1 MSGAYM
7 NSMYTQIEKQFNI
20 PASLV
25 GIINGSFEI
34 ECEKEPGSLLWI
46 FVMVGNIVRGMGET
60 PIMPLGISYL
70 EDFAKAE
77 NSPFYLA
84 CLHTATVIGPF
95 LGLLLASFCAE
106 LFVDVGSVGP
116 DFIPFLKALF
126 HNPVYMLFICITV
139 LQFSAFDGMISF
151 MPKYLEQQFGK
162 SSSDAIFLIGV
173 YNLPVLCVGYFSGGL
188 FMKKFKINIYQAANI
203 AFWVSLLE
211 YLLYFAAYWTV
222 CDTSPVAGLT
232 VSYEGSLKPEEKS
245 FGVGIHG
252 LASRVFAECQTLISG
267 TPVFHL
273 ENYCNEETWVTILL
287 HGVENQERK
296 PTYQTW
302 RRKTMDRPITAGQLK
317 EKSLFQDSDGI
328 AVPAKTMCHNCSKLK
343 IFLGALA
350 FSFFAKGFSGSY
362 MKSMSSQIERRF
374 EISSSIVGIID
385 GSFEIGNLMVMV
397 LVSYLGPRVHRPK
410 IIAVGCLIMSL
421 GAFLSVMP
429 QFLMGRYNYERITV
443 SVDNSTSSVS
453 ACSPAS
459 SQGQPGADATE
470 TPGPMENVGCEKT
483 TNSYLWLFVLV
494 GNLLRGI
501 GEAPIMPLGVSYIDD
516 FSKEE
521 NSAFYIGLVRSSGMF
536 GPTLGFLLGSFCA
549 SLWVDMGVVD
559 VDAISINP
567 KDTRWVG
574 AWWLGLL
581 ICGAVNFIASLP
593 FWFLPYSLPK
603 EGENQNLK
611 IGHLSVQ
618 GDHCKI
624 DPPAQPQLKF
634 SEAVKDFLPALRKL
648 FGNSIFLVY
657 IFLTILQYNSLVG
670 LITYETKFMEQQ
682 FNVSVA
688 RAIFLIGVILLPITI
703 LGMFL
708 GGFLIKKFKLHITE
722 MAKFACITFIV
733 AYLLNLLYFTCS
745 CEVLQVAGLTVPYSG
760 SVSPDLKSFAVGIE
774 TLGGRVLGGLPAP
787 IYFGAL
793 IDETCLKWGTK
804 SCGGSGSCRVYDT
817 KEFRNVYLGLIA
829 GLRAGCC
836 LLYIVLTVLIMK
848 RFKPDGKEMT
858 DVKNTE
864 RSTSKDIDIANKKDI
879 LPGARTSE
887 ESEETCM

>member
-1 MSGAYM
+1 MD
-7 NSMYTQIEKQFNI
+7 K
-20 PASLV
+20 
-25 GIINGSFEI
+25 
-34 ECEKEPGSLLWI
+34 
-46 FVMVGNIVRGMGET
+46 
-60 PIMPLGISYL
+60 PIS
-70 EDFAKAE
+70 
-77 NSPFYLA
+77 
-84 CLHTATVIGPF
+84 
-95 LGLLLASFCAE
+95 
-106 LFVDVGSVGP
+106 
-116 DFIPFLKALF
+116 
-126 HNPVYMLFICITV
+126 
-139 LQFSAFDGMISF
+139 
-151 MPKYLEQQFGK
+151 
-162 SSSDAIFLIGV
+162 
-173 YNLPVLCVGYFSGGL
+173 
-188 FMKKFKINIYQAANI
+188 
-203 AFWVSLLE
+203 
-211 YLLYFAAYWTV
+211 
-222 CDTSPVAGLT
+222 
-232 VSYEGSLKPEEKS
+232 
-245 FGVGIHG
+245 
-252 LASRVFAECQTLISG
+252 
-267 TPVFHL
+267 
-273 ENYCNEETWVTILL
+273 
-287 HGVENQERK
+287 
-296 PTYQTW
+296 
-302 RRKTMDRPITAGQLK
+302 AGQLK
-317 EKSLFQDSDGI
+317 EKPPFQDSDGN

-443 SVDNSTSSVS
+443 SVDNSTTSVS

-459 SQGQPGADATE
+459 SEGHPVTDATE
-470 TPGPMENVGCEKT
+470 TPSTTEN
-483 TNSYLWLFVLV
+483 
-494 GNLLRGI
+494 
-501 GEAPIMPLGVSYIDD
+501 A
-516 FSKEE
+516 
-521 NSAFYIGLVRSSGMF
+521 GLVRSSGMF

-549 SLWVDMGVVD
+549 SLWVDIGVVD
-559 VDAISINP
+559 TDAISINP

-581 ICGAVNFIASLP
+581 ICGSVNFIASLP

-603 EGENQNLK
+603 EGANQNQK
-611 IGHLSVQ
+611 ISHLSVQ

-648 FGNSIFLVY
+648 FGNSVFLVY
-657 IFLTILQYNSLVG
+657 IFLTILQYNALVG
-670 LITYETKFMEQQ
+670 IITYETKFMEQQ

-708 GGFLIKKFKLHITE
+708 GGFLIKKLKLHITE

-733 AYLLNLLYFTCS
+733 MYLLNLLYFTCS
-745 CEVLQVAGLTVPYSG
+745 CEVLQVAGLTTPYSG
-760 SVSPDLKSFAVGIE
+760 MEHLSSTKNIYMASCNADCSCNLDQWDPVCGDNGITYMTACFAGCKSSTGRGKNMVFHNCSCVEGQGHGLGNSSAVLGQCQRESCTKAFPYFLALQTACAFFLALGGTPTYMIMFRSVSPDLKSFAVGIE

-793 IDETCLKWGTK
+793 IDKTCLKWGTK

-836 LLYIVLTVLIMK
+836 VLYIVLSVLIMK
-848 RFKPDGKEMT
+848 RFKPDGKEKT
-858 DVKNTE
+858 GIKNTE
-864 RSTSKDIDIANKKDI
+864 RSTSKELDAANKKDI

>member
-1 MSGAYM
+1 
-7 NSMYTQIEKQFNI
+7 
-20 PASLV
+20 
-25 GIINGSFEI
+25 
-34 ECEKEPGSLLWI
+34 
-46 FVMVGNIVRGMGET
+46 
-60 PIMPLGISYL
+60 
-70 EDFAKAE
+70 
-77 NSPFYLA
+77 
-84 CLHTATVIGPF
+84 
-95 LGLLLASFCAE
+95 
-106 LFVDVGSVGP
+106 
-116 DFIPFLKALF
+116 
-126 HNPVYMLFICITV
+126 
-139 LQFSAFDGMISF
+139 
-151 MPKYLEQQFGK
+151 
-162 SSSDAIFLIGV
+162 
-173 YNLPVLCVGYFSGGL
+173 
-188 FMKKFKINIYQAANI
+188 
-203 AFWVSLLE
+203 
-211 YLLYFAAYWTV
+211 
-222 CDTSPVAGLT
+222 
-232 VSYEGSLKPEEKS
+232 
-245 FGVGIHG
+245 
-252 LASRVFAECQTLISG
+252 
-267 TPVFHL
+267 
-273 ENYCNEETWVTILL
+273 
-287 HGVENQERK
+287 
-296 PTYQTW
+296 
-302 RRKTMDRPITAGQLK
+302 MDRSITAGQLK
-317 EKSLFQDSDGI
+317 DKSLFQDSDGS
-328 AVPAKTMCHNCSKLK
+328 AAPAKSVCHNCSKLK

-385 GSFEIGNLMVMV
+385 GSFEIGNLLVMV

-410 IIAVGCLIMSL
+410 VIGVGCLIMSL

-443 SVDNSTSSVS
+443 TVHNSSMSVS
-453 ACSPAS
+453 ACSLAS
-459 SQGQPGADATE
+459 SEGHPVTDATE
-470 TPGPMENVGCEKT
+470 TPSTKKNFGCEKT
-483 TNSYLWLFVLV
+483 TNSRLWLFVLM

-501 GEAPIMPLGVSYIDD
+501 GEAPVMPLGVSYIDD

-549 SLWVDMGVVD
+549 SLWVDIGIVD
-559 VDAISINP
+559 VDAITINP

-581 ICGAVNFIASLP
+581 ICGAVNLIASLP

-603 EGENQNLK
+603 EGENEILK
-611 IGHLSVQ
+611 ISHLPVQ
-618 GDHCKI
+618 GDHCKA
-624 DPPAQPQLKF
+624 DSPAQPQLKF
-634 SEAVKDFLPALRKL
+634 SEAVKGFFPALKKL
-648 FGNSIFLVY
+648 FGNPVFLVY

-708 GGFLIKKFKLHITE
+708 GGFLIKKFKLHVTE
-722 MAKFACITFIV
+722 MAKFACVTFIV

-760 SVSPDLKSFAVGIE
+760 LKHLSSSKNSFMASCNADCSCKVDQWDPVCGDNGITYMTACFAGCKSSTGTGKNMVFHNCSCVEGQGHGLANSSAVLGQCQRESCTKAFPYFLALQTACAFILALGGTPTYMIMFRSVSPDLKSFAVGIE

-804 SCGGSGSCRVYDT
+804 NCGGSGSCRVYDT
-817 KEFRNVYLGLIA
+817 KAFRNVYLGLIA

-836 LLYIVLTVLIMK
+836 LLYIVVSVLIIK
-848 RFKPDGKEMT
+848 RFKTHGKEMK

-864 RSTSKDIDIANKKDI
+864 RSTSKEAVTSNKKDI
-879 LPGARTSE
+879 LPGARTSD
-887 ESEETCM
+887 ESEETRM

>member
-1 MSGAYM
+1 M
-7 NSMYTQIEKQFNI
+7 
-20 PASLV
+20 
-25 GIINGSFEI
+25 
-34 ECEKEPGSLLWI
+34 
-46 FVMVGNIVRGMGET
+46 
-60 PIMPLGISYL
+60 
-70 EDFAKAE
+70 
-77 NSPFYLA
+77 
-84 CLHTATVIGPF
+84 
-95 LGLLLASFCAE
+95 
-106 LFVDVGSVGP
+106 
-116 DFIPFLKALF
+116 
-126 HNPVYMLFICITV
+126 ML
-139 LQFSAFDGMISF
+139 
-151 MPKYLEQQFGK
+151 
-162 SSSDAIFLIGV
+162 
-173 YNLPVLCVGYFSGGL
+173 
-188 FMKKFKINIYQAANI
+188 
-203 AFWVSLLE
+203 
-211 YLLYFAAYWTV
+211 
-222 CDTSPVAGLT
+222 
-232 VSYEGSLKPEEKS
+232 PE
-245 FGVGIHG
+245 
-252 LASRVFAECQTLISG
+252 
-267 TPVFHL
+267 
-273 ENYCNEETWVTILL
+273 
-287 HGVENQERK
+287 VEHQDSE
-296 PTYQTW
+296 PTYQIW

-317 EKSLFQDSDGI
+317 DKSLFQDSDGS
-328 AVPAKTMCHNCSKLK
+328 AVPAKSVCHNCSKLK

-410 IIAVGCLIMSL
+410 VIAIGCLIMSL

-429 QFLMGRYNYERITV
+429 QFLMGRYNYEKITV
-443 SVDNSTSSVS
+443 TVDNSSTSVS

-459 SQGQPGADATE
+459 TEGHPVTDATE
-470 TPGPMENVGCEKT
+470 TP
-483 TNSYLWLFVLV
+483 
-494 GNLLRGI
+494 
-501 GEAPIMPLGVSYIDD
+501 
-516 FSKEE
+516 
-521 NSAFYIGLVRSSGMF
+521 SAMKNFGLVRSSGMF

-549 SLWVDMGVVD
+549 SLWVDIGIVD
-559 VDAISINP
+559 IDAISINP

-603 EGENQNLK
+603 EGENENLK
-611 IGHLSVQ
+611 ISHLPVQ
-618 GDHCKI
+618 GDHCKT

-634 SEAVKDFLPALRKL
+634 SEAVKDFFPALKKL
-648 FGNSIFLVY
+648 FGNPVFLVY

-688 RAIFLIGVILLPITI
+688 RAIFLIGVILLPVTI

-760 SVSPDLKSFAVGIE
+760 LKYLSSPKTSFMASCNADCSCKLDQWDPVCGDNGITYMTACFAGCKSSTGMGKNMVFHNCSCVEGQVHGLGNSSAVLGQCQRESCTKAFPYFLALQTACAFILALGGTPTYMIMFRSVSPDLKSFAVGIE

-804 SCGGSGSCRVYDT
+804 NCGGSGSCRVYDT
-817 KEFRNVYLGLIA
+817 KAFRNVYLGLIA
-829 GLRAGCC
+829 ALRAGCC
-836 LLYIVLTVLIMK
+836 LLYIVLSVLIMK
-848 RFKPDGKEMT
+848 HFKPDGKEMT
-858 DVKNTE
+858 NIKNTE
-864 RSTSKDIDIANKKDI
+864 RSTSKEPATANKKEI

>member
-1 MSGAYM
+1 MGQLKVM
-7 NSMYTQIEKQFNI
+7 IEKEYPEYILAFDKEEETLRNMKFPRLMKWYRIESSISPHENFSVMPLCLVNQ
-20 PASLV
+20 SLF
-25 GIINGSFEI
+25 SLPPEEPST

-46 FVMVGNIVRGMGET
+46 FVMIGNIVRGMGET

-77 NSPFYLA
+77 NSPFYL
-84 CLHTATVIGPF
+84 
-95 LGLLLASFCAE
+95 
-106 LFVDVGSVGP
+106 
-116 DFIPFLKALF
+116 
-126 HNPVYMLFICITV
+126 
-139 LQFSAFDGMISF
+139 
-151 MPKYLEQQFGK
+151 
-162 SSSDAIFLIGV
+162 GV
-173 YNLPVLCVGYFSGGL
+173 YNLPVICVGYFVGGL

-211 YLLYFAAYWTV
+211 YLLYFAAYWTI

-252 LASRVFAECQTLISG
+252 LASRVFG
-267 TPVFHL
+267 
-273 ENYCNEETWVTILL
+273 
-287 HGVENQERK
+287 R
-296 PTYQTW
+296 PTYQIW
-302 RRKTMDRPITAGQLK
+302 RRKTMDRPIPAGQLK
-317 EKSLFQDSDGI
+317 DKSLFQDSDGST
-328 AVPAKTMCHNCSKLK
+328 VPVKSVCHNFSKLK

-362 MKSMSSQIERRF
+362 MKSMTSQIERRF
-374 EISSSIVGIID
+374 EISSSVVGLID
-385 GSFEIGNLMVMV
+385 GSFEIGNLMVIV

-421 GAFLSVMP
+421 GAFFSVMP
-429 QFLMGRYNYERITV
+429 QFLMGRYNYERVTV
-443 SVDNSTSSVS
+443 TVDNSSTSVS

-459 SQGQPGADATE
+459 SVGHPVTDATE
-470 TPGPMENVGCEKT
+470 TP
-483 TNSYLWLFVLV
+483 
-494 GNLLRGI
+494 
-501 GEAPIMPLGVSYIDD
+501 
-516 FSKEE
+516 
-521 NSAFYIGLVRSSGMF
+521 SAMKSFGLVRSSGMF

-549 SLWVDMGVVD
+549 SLWVDIGVVD
-559 VDAISINP
+559 IDTISINP

-593 FWFLPYSLPK
+593 FWFLPHSLTK
-603 EGENQNLK
+603 EGENEKLK
-611 IGHLSVQ
+611 ISHFSVQ
-618 GDHCKI
+618 GEDCKI
-624 DPPAQPQLKF
+624 DSPVQPQIKF
-634 SEAVKDFLPALRKL
+634 SEAVKDFLPALKKM
-648 FGNSIFLVY
+648 FGNPVFLVY

-670 LITYETKFMEQQ
+670 MITFETKFMEQQ

-688 RAIFLIGVILLPITI
+688 KAIFLIGVILLPITI

-722 MAKFACITFIV
+722 MTKFACITFII

-745 CEVLQVAGLTVPYSG
+745 CEVLQVAGLTAPYSG

-774 TLGGRVLGGLPAP
+774 TLVGRVLGGLPAP

-804 SCGGSGSCRVYDT
+804 NCGGTGSCRVYDT
-817 KEFRNVYLGLIA
+817 NAFRNVYLGLIA

-836 LLYIVLTVLIMK
+836 LLYIVLCVLIMK
-848 RFKPDGKEMT
+848 RFKPDGKEIT
-858 DVKNTE
+858 NIKNRE
-864 RSTSKDIDIANKKDI
+864 RSTRKEPDTANKKEI
-879 LPGARTSE
+879 LPGAITSE
-887 ESEETCM
+887 ESEETHLHYGQGGLLCPSPAPAVPCRIWQPLA

>member
-1 MSGAYM
+1 
-7 NSMYTQIEKQFNI
+7 
-20 PASLV
+20 
-25 GIINGSFEI
+25 
-34 ECEKEPGSLLWI
+34 
-46 FVMVGNIVRGMGET
+46 
-60 PIMPLGISYL
+60 
-70 EDFAKAE
+70 
-77 NSPFYLA
+77 
-84 CLHTATVIGPF
+84 
-95 LGLLLASFCAE
+95 
-106 LFVDVGSVGP
+106 
-116 DFIPFLKALF
+116 
-126 HNPVYMLFICITV
+126 
-139 LQFSAFDGMISF
+139 
-151 MPKYLEQQFGK
+151 
-162 SSSDAIFLIGV
+162 
-173 YNLPVLCVGYFSGGL
+173 
-188 FMKKFKINIYQAANI
+188 
-203 AFWVSLLE
+203 
-211 YLLYFAAYWTV
+211 
-222 CDTSPVAGLT
+222 
-232 VSYEGSLKPEEKS
+232 
-245 FGVGIHG
+245 
-252 LASRVFAECQTLISG
+252 
-267 TPVFHL
+267 
-273 ENYCNEETWVTILL
+273 
-287 HGVENQERK
+287 
-296 PTYQTW
+296 
-302 RRKTMDRPITAGQLK
+302 MDRPVTAGQLK
-317 EKSLFQDSDGI
+317 EKSLFQESDGS
-328 AVPAKTMCHNCSKLK
+328 AVPAKTVCHNCSKLK

-410 IIAVGCLIMSL
+410 IIGVGCLIMSV

-443 SVDNSTSSVS
+443 SVDNSSTSVS

-459 SQGQPGADATE
+459 SEGPPVTDATE
-470 TPGPMENVGCEKT
+470 TLSTVINAGCEKT

-549 SLWVDMGVVD
+549 SLWVDIGVVD
-559 VDAISINP
+559 IDVISINP

-603 EGENQNLK
+603 EGENENLK
-611 IGHLSVQ
+611 ISHLSVQ

-624 DPPAQPQLKF
+624 DPPAHPQLKF
-634 SEAVKDFLPALRKL
+634 SEAVK
-648 FGNSIFLVY
+648 
-657 IFLTILQYNSLVG
+657 
-670 LITYETKFMEQQ
+670 
-682 FNVSVA
+682 
-688 RAIFLIGVILLPITI
+688 GVILLPVTV

-708 GGFLIKKFKLHITE
+708 GGFLIKKFKLHVTD
-722 MAKFACITFIV
+722 MAKFGCITFIV

-745 CEVLQVAGLTVPYSG
+745 CEVLQVAGLTAPYSG
-760 SVSPDLKSFAVGIE
+760 MKHLSSSKHIYVASCNAECSCNVDQWDPVCGDNGITYMTACFAGCKSSSGTGRNMVFHNCSCVDGQGLGLGNSSAVLGQCQRESCTKAFPYFLALQTACAFLLALGGTPTYMIMFRSVSPDLKSFAVGIE

-829 GLRAGCC
+829 GLRTGCC
-836 LLYIVLTVLIMK
+836 LLYIVLFVLIMK
-848 RFKPDGKEMT
+848 RFKSDGKEMT
-858 DVKNTE
+858 DIKNAE
-864 RSTSKDIDIANKKDI
+864 RSTSKELDTASKREI
-879 LPGARTSE
+879 LPGSRTSE
-887 ESEETCM
+887 ESEETYM